1 MKLPEPRGPLSGL
14 VIDTLRTTPPGVD
27 TALPVD
33 RAALASDD
41 LHLALYLCYELH
53 YTSIEGVDPRWEWD
67 PVLIKIRAHLE
78 SAFEEALRDH
88 VVHGEGAASGVID
101 RVLDAIAQE
110 EGRSLSS
117 FIEHEATI
125 EQVREFVTHRS
136 AYQLK
141 EADPHTWVI
150 PRIRTP
156 TKAALV
162 EIQSD
167 EYGGGRGDRV
177 HSVLF
182 AKAMRALGLDPSYG
196 AYVNRIPGIT
206 LATVN
211 LVSMF
216 GLHRRLRGA
225 AIGHLATFETTSSEP
240 NGRYARG
247 LRRLGFDGDATDFF
261 DEHVEADSVHEV
273 IAIHD
278 LVGGFVR
285 DEPGLAADI
294 LWGARCLLAL
304 ERAWADHLLSH
315 WETGASS
322 LLSDE
327 AVPSQP

>member
-1 MKLPEPRGPLSGL
+1 MKLPEARGPLSGL
-14 VIDTLRTTPPGVD
+14 VIDTLRTTPPGAD
-27 TALPVD
+27 TPLPVE
-33 RAALASDD
+33 APASED

-67 PVLIKIRAHLE
+67 PALIKIRAHLE
-78 SAFEEALRDH
+78 GAFEEALRDR
-88 VVHGEGAASGVID
+88 VVHGEGAASDVID
-101 RVLDAIAQE
+101 RVLEAIARE

-117 FIEHEATI
+117 FIEHDATI

-150 PRIRTP
+150 PRIRTE
-156 TKAALV
+156 TKASLV

-182 AKAMRALGLDPSYG
+182 AKAMKALGLDPSYG
-196 AYVNRIPGIT
+196 AYLNRVPGIT

-285 DEPGLAADI
+285 DEPDLAADI

-304 ERAWADHLLSH
+304 EREWAGHLLSH
-315 WETGASS
+315 WETGTSS
-322 LLSDE
+322 LFSDE
-327 AVPSQP
+327 AVSSQP